1 MILSMIIDG
10 KKIAEEI
17 LEEISKEIAALPGRA
32 PSLAVILIGE
42 HPSSRLYVQKKIQ
55 ACEKVGVHSIKR
67 HLPSHTTEDELLKEI
82 EQFNAHP
89 DIDGI
94 LVQLPLPKEID
105 AGRVA
110 RWIAPEK
117 DVDGFHPLNVG
128 KLLMGEKDCFVPC
141 TPLGIKTLLDR
152 FQVPLEGKHVVLL
165 GRSNVVGKP
174 MASLLLQDISGN
186 NPTLT
191 VVQKLS
197 LNIEEH
203 CRQADVLIVAIGQP
217 KFVSASMVKEGAVV
231 IDVGINKIED
241 WTTDRSRIV
250 GDVDFEAVKAKCSL
264 ITPVPGGIGPMTIA
278 MLLKNTLLAYKI
290 FRT

>member
-17 LEEISKEIAALPGRA
+17 LQELSKEIVALPGRA
-32 PSLAVILIGE
+32 PSLAVILVGE
-42 HPSSRLYVQKKIQ
+42 HPSSRLYVQKKIL
-55 ACEKVGVHSIKR
+55 ACEKVGIHSIRR
-67 HLPSHTTEDELLKEI
+67 HLPSHTTENELLKEI
-82 EQFNAHP
+82 EQFNTHP

-197 LNIEEH
+197 PNIEDH

-290 FRT
+290 YKT